1 MSYTGLK
8 PSEVDLLV
16 KKEFLSGYEKYQP
29 VGPQIFNLEV
39 PDRLNEKESVVTTD
53 GDVPQV
59 AEGASYPASLVREL
73 GTVTYTSVEYKRK
86 WGITALMEDFS
97 NYGTTMKMM
106 RKAGYRARY
115 KQDSLMSGVVSGGF
129 ATTATWD
136 GLYLFDTGHYIGDT
150 GQTQD
155 NLISGALSETTLNS
169 AYVALSTMVDHENL
183 VMPLQGVKLVV
194 PAALHK
200 KAYELVKSPD
210 GPETA
215 DRKKNFINS
224 LNIEVVVWPL
234 LDATSTTAWFLFTDK
249 MWHSLT
255 AYQKVKPSMKMYT
268 DEDTD
273 NMWEKVRFVQV
284 QGATDYLGCVGS
296 TGA

>member
-8 PSEVDLLV
+8 PSEIDLLV

-29 VGPQIFNLEV
+29 VGTAIFNIES

-53 GDVPQV
+53 GDIAAV
-59 AEGASYPASLVREL
+59 AQGASYPASLAREL

-97 NYGTTMKMM
+97 NYGTTMKLM

-115 KQDSLMSGVVSGGF
+115 KQDDLLAGVVANGF

-136 GLYLFDTGHYIGDT
+136 GYYLFDTGHAVGDT
-150 GQTQD
+150 GSTQD
-155 NLISGALSETTLNS
+155 NLVSGALSETTLNS
-169 AYVALSTMVDHENL
+169 AYVALATQKDHEGL
-183 VMPLQGVKLVV
+183 TMPMQGAKLVV
-194 PAALHK
+194 PAALAK
-200 KAYELVKSPD
+200 KAWELVKSPQ

-215 DRKKNFINS
+215 DRKANYINS
-224 LNIEVVVWPL
+224 LNLEIVVWPL

-249 MWHSLT
+249 MWHAMT
-255 AYQKVKPSMKMYT
+255 CYQKVAPTMKMYT

-273 NMWEKVRFVQV
+273 NMWEKVRFVQI
-284 QGATDYLGCVGS
+284 QGATDYLGTVGS